1 MISDLEAANEIM
13 EQSADLLG
21 KTRRNE
27 LHEDMEVTEGVGDG
41 VGDGGGGSGP
51 RS

>member
-13 EQSADLLG
+13 RESADLLG

-27 LHEDMEVTEGVGDG
+27 LIEEDMEVTEG